1 MGKLKPGTTYIYER
15 DDKGNTYS
23 REMGS
28 TDRKLIGYGYGQKE
42 LDEHNLF
49 VQMRLASKT
58 NKTLRKA
65 LDRAIMIYQLSE
77 SDSK

>member
-1 MGKLKPGTTYIYER
+1 MGTLKPGVTYIYER
-15 DDKGNTYS
+15 DDRGNTYA

-28 TDRKLIGYGYGQKE
+28 LDKKLIGYGYGQTE

-49 VQMRLASKT
+49 VQMRLKAKT
-58 NKTLRKA
+58 NKALRKA
-65 LDRAIMIYQLSE
+65 LDRAIMIYRLSE